1 MSIATL
7 PASATTTLSC
17 TLKITLNVTLKVTLN
32 GDVHALPAGSTLADL
47 IALAG
52 HSPDALAT
60 AINSEFV
67 PRIARATRVLLD
79 GDAVFTFQAITG
91 G

>member
-17 TLKITLNVTLKVTLN
+17 TLKITLNVTLRVTLN

>member
-47 IALAG
+47 IVLVG

>member
-52 HSPDALAT
+52 YRPDALAT